1 MDCGFQ
7 RLLYLCLCMLIVWIN
22 CGGCLLQGREVSL
35 QLWTMNL
42 VLLKVFI
49 LQKNWIIHDDH
60 QKRLYTMFLRSI
72 VVFDIKYDEDKF
84 IKLNMMFLVY
94 STTVTDKIS
103 YLNFEQLQH
112 TRIKHR
118 TIIVNMIRKSYVS
131 QPCVDMVPQ
140 ETNYDVFHSCSN
152 EANTKQLGRSCVD
165 SS

>member
-1 MDCGFQ
+1 
-7 RLLYLCLCMLIVWIN
+7 
-22 CGGCLLQGREVSL
+22 
-35 QLWTMNL
+35 
-42 VLLKVFI
+42 
-49 LQKNWIIHDDH
+49 
-60 QKRLYTMFLRSI
+60 MFLRSI

-131 QPCVDMVPQ
+131 
-140 ETNYDVFHSCSN
+140 
-152 EANTKQLGRSCVD
+152 
-165 SS
+165 